1 MNKKC
6 IYILLY
12 MIILPVGLIQGQS
25 SVSSTLAGT
34 SVKVEKL
41 EVEHTD
47 NNLVLK
53 MNLNLDSLD
62 MLSNTRFVF
71 TPLVKND
78 KDYME
83 MPQIVVNGRKQ
94 NISYHRWGYKNF
106 KNDVVSI
113 RRKNGRQQSFYY
125 TAVLPYKDWMK
136 NCNVVIA
143 EDLCGCGGNV
153 LNQNQVVLYKLR
165 SPFMPYI
172 RPQAE
177 ARKERHEEGRAFV
190 DFPVDKITLY
200 PEYRNNPRE
209 LDKIIQTINLVKN
222 DKNTTITSISI
233 HGFASPESPYSHN
246 AWLAENRARTLK
258 DYVRQLLHLEDS
270 IFMVNFTP
278 EDWEGLRKY
287 VEDGALEYKME
298 ILALID
304 DAELDP
310 DVKEWRIKSS
320 YPRDYRFMLDNWY
333 PALRHSD
340 YVVTY
345 RVRPFSVEEAKDI
358 LKTKPQQLSLE
369 EMFLVAQTYQPGT
382 PDFNDVMETAVR
394 LFPDDEIANLNAA
407 CSRLE
412 NKDFQEAKR
421 YLAKTGNSAAAL
433 HVKGVMAILE
443 GNTDLAR
450 QLLQEAKSK
459 GAEDVDENLKL
470 LD

>member
-1 MNKKC
+1 
-6 IYILLY
+6 
-12 MIILPVGLIQGQS
+12 
-25 SVSSTLAGT
+25 
-34 SVKVEKL
+34 
-41 EVEHTD
+41 
-47 NNLVLK
+47 
-53 MNLNLDSLD
+53 
-62 MLSNTRFVF
+62 
-71 TPLVKND
+71 
-78 KDYME
+78 
-83 MPQIVVNGRKQ
+83 
-94 NISYHRWGYKNF
+94 
-106 KNDVVSI
+106 
-113 RRKNGRQQSFYY
+113 
-125 TAVLPYKDWMK
+125 
-136 NCNVVIA
+136 
-143 EDLCGCGGNV
+143 
-153 LNQNQVVLYKLR
+153 
-165 SPFMPYI
+165 MPYI

-258 DYVRQLLHLEDS
+258 DYVWQLLHLEDS

>member
-1 MNKKC
+1 
-6 IYILLY
+6 

-153 LNQNQVVLYKLR
+153 LNQNQVVLYKLL
-165 SPFMPYI
+165 
-172 RPQAE
+172 
-177 ARKERHEEGRAFV
+177 GC
-190 DFPVDKITLY
+190 PV
-200 PEYRNNPRE
+200 
-209 LDKIIQTINLVKN
+209 
-222 DKNTTITSISI
+222 
-233 HGFASPESPYSHN
+233 
-246 AWLAENRARTLK
+246 
-258 DYVRQLLHLEDS
+258 
-270 IFMVNFTP
+270 
-278 EDWEGLRKY
+278 
-287 VEDGALEYKME
+287 
-298 ILALID
+298 
-304 DAELDP
+304 
-310 DVKEWRIKSS
+310 
-320 YPRDYRFMLDNWY
+320 
-333 PALRHSD
+333 
-340 YVVTY
+340 
-345 RVRPFSVEEAKDI
+345 
-358 LKTKPQQLSLE
+358 
-369 EMFLVAQTYQPGT
+369 
-382 PDFNDVMETAVR
+382 
-394 LFPDDEIANLNAA
+394 
-407 CSRLE
+407 
-412 NKDFQEAKR
+412 
-421 YLAKTGNSAAAL
+421 
-433 HVKGVMAILE
+433 
-443 GNTDLAR
+443 
-450 QLLQEAKSK
+450 
-459 GAEDVDENLKL
+459 
-470 LD
+470 